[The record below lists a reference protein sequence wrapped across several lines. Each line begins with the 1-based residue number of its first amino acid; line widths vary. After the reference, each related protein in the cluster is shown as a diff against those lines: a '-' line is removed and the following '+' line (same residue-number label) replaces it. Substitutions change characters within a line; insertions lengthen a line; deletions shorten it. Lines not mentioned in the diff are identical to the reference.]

1 MQGRLGSHPA
11 DSFQR
16 IHLLVPKVRQAQHW
30 DAVEGRLYKS
40 DRPPSRPYHLLQ
52 PLCVSA
58 VAAC

>member
-16 IHLLVPKVRQAQHW
+16 IHLLVPKVRKAQHW

-40 DRPPSRPYHLLQ
+40 DRPPSRP
-52 PLCVSA
+52 
-58 VAAC
+58 